1 VESSVIGIFG
11 KAKTTV
17 ETFGI
22 ADDQNGS
29 CFELFLHY
37 SKLSLL
43 KKIAESIN
51 LHRFQQFFCFKT
63 LS

>member
-1 VESSVIGIFG
+1 MLRRVYVKTG
-11 KAKTTV
+11 KTRTTV

-29 CFELFLHY
+29 CSKLFLHY

-51 LHRFQQFFCFKT
+51 LHRFQQLFCFKT
-63 LS
+63 LN